1 MRTAAESTPR
11 RAAAFRL
18 AVLSLGVAAFFMV
31 AAPLWAVA
39 AEPAHKAAA
48 VEKATDE
55 SSREAVHEGGW
66 ATTDW
71 LRIMNFA
78 VLAIGL
84 FILLRKPAA
93 QAFSTRIKDIKNQLE
108 DLEHRKEQARKELAK
123 YAEELSKL
131 DQRAQKIVADYIRQ
145 GEEAK
150 TRILKAAEAS
160 AEKLEEQARR
170 NIENEFKR
178 AKAQLMQEVME
189 KAMARAEEMVKR
201 NITADDQD
209 RLVDEYLEKV
219 VA

>member
-1 MRTAAESTPR
+1 
-11 RAAAFRL
+11 L

-55 SSREAVHEGGW
+55 SGEAVHEGGW

-108 DLEHRKEQARKELAK
+108 DLEHRKEQATKELAK

-170 NIENEFKR
+170 NIENEFKK

-189 KAMARAEEMVKR
+189 KAMARAEETVKR